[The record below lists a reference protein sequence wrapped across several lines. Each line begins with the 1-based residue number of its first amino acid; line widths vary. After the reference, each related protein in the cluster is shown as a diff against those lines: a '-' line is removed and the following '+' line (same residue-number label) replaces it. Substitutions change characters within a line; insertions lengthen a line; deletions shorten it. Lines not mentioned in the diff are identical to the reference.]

1 MIIHNK
7 DDIEFIT
14 DSRVYWDTLY
24 DIELL
29 LHYMKIQH
37 EEFFIALLY
46 FNKGV
51 QDYGQI
57 LKDLLRFLGG
67 FKKKSVKDFNQI
79 LERILK

>member
-1 MIIHNK
+1 
-7 DDIEFIT
+7 
-14 DSRVYWDTLY
+14 
-24 DIELL
+24 
-29 LHYMKIQH
+29 MKIQH